1 MKEKTYFEIL
11 EEMEEMEGRKDSERK
26 TQTELGEK
34 CLDAIKSLENGN
46 GVISVNHLV
55 RFNGKEYD
63 ICISEWKGK
72 KDGICEI

>member
-11 EEMEEMEGRKDSERK
+11 EEMEGRKDSEREK
-26 TQTELGEK
+26 RIEIGEK
-34 CLDAIKSLENGN
+34 CLDAIKSLENRN
-46 GVISVNHLV
+46 EIISVNHLV

>member
-11 EEMEEMEGRKDSERK
+11 EEMEKNNESK
-26 TQTELGEK
+26 TRIDLGEK
-34 CLDAIKSLENGN
+34 CLNAIKSLESRNEI
-46 GVISVNHLV
+46 ISVNHLI

-72 KDGICEI
+72 KRWD